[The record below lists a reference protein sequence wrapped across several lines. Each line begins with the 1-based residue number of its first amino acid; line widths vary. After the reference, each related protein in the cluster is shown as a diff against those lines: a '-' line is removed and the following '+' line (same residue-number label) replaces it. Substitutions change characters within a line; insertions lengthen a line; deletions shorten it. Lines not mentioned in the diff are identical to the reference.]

1 MMIYSFSA
9 ESFSPSPI
17 DNGFYICYIS
27 TIISRRV
34 CKYYK

>member
-17 DNGFYICYIS
+17 DKGSFICYIS
-27 TIISRRV
+27 IVISRSV